1 MDTVATP
8 GPLGTVPESGS
19 DPEPALRERLAAL
32 FRNQQLAV
40 LATQRNGQP
49 YCTLVAFFATP
60 DLGGLIFATA
70 RSTRKFENLTADPR
84 ASLLIDNRSNR
95 AADFR
100 EAMAV
105 TAVGRVEELTDDRKA
120 GMLDFYLGKHP
131 HLKEFVEAPTCAL
144 LLLEVE
150 LYITVERFQKVL
162 QWQPRAHPGS

>member
-1 MDTVATP
+1 M
-8 GPLGTVPESGS
+8 VPESGA
-19 DPEPALRERLAAL
+19 DPEPALKERLADL
-32 FRNQQLAV
+32 FRTQQLAV
-40 LATQRNGQP
+40 LATQRDGQP
-49 YCTLVAFFATP
+49 YSNLVAFTASP

-70 RSTRKFENLTADPR
+70 RSTRKFENLSADPR

-105 TAVGRVEELTDDRKA
+105 TALGKAVELTGERKA
-120 GMLDFYLGKHP
+120 KMQDLYLTKHP

-144 LLLEVE
+144 LLLEVDV
-150 LYITVERFQKVL
+150 YIAVERFQRVL